1 MDDMNLKDKLD
12 YIEIVSKMILNFVK
26 DYPDVENFMLKNKTV
41 YTDKSTGLSVEIT
54 LKRKMWNMGFEK
66 NIYQKQ
72 YQLLMDT
79 RLRA

>member
-41 YTDKSTGLSVEIT
+41 YTNESTGLSVEIT
-54 LKRKMWNMGFEK
+54 LKKV
-66 NIYQKQ
+66 Q
-72 YQLLMDT
+72 
-79 RLRA
+79 

>member
-1 MDDMNLKDKLD
+1 MKKEINKFLYFYRFLATVNVDDMNLKDKLD

-54 LKRKMWNMGFEK
+54 LKREM
-66 NIYQKQ
+66 
-72 YQLLMDT
+72 
-79 RLRA
+79 

>member
-54 LKRKMWNMGFEK
+54 LKRKM
-66 NIYQKQ
+66 
-72 YQLLMDT
+72 
-79 RLRA
+79 

>member
-41 YTDKSTGLSVEIT
+41 YTD
-54 LKRKMWNMGFEK
+54 
-66 NIYQKQ
+66 
-72 YQLLMDT
+72 
-79 RLRA
+79 